1 MKRMRER
8 VQKMEKREQRVQ
20 KIIELRKEKVE
31 KQKRNIWGMV
41 LITVIVLLMIFI
53 MLYQKKEIVDTM
65 ASYDVRYET
74 LQKSIKEEKKH
85 AKEIEKEKEYMQSDE
100 YIAQVAREKL
110 GLVKDNEI
118 VFEEEY

>member
-1 MKRMRER
+1 MER
-8 VQKMEKREQRVQ
+8 REQKVQ

-41 LITVIVLLMIFI
+41 LITAIVLLMIFI
-53 MLYQKKEIVDTM
+53 ILYQKKKINDTM
-65 ASYDVRYET
+65 ESYNVRYET
-74 LQKSIKEEKKH
+74 LQKSIKEEKKR
-85 AKEIEKEKEYMQSDE
+85 AKEIEKEKDYMQSDE

-118 VFEEEY
+118 IFEEEN

>member
-8 VQKMEKREQRVQ
+8 IQEMEKREQRVQ

-53 MLYQKKEIVDTM
+53 MLYQKKKIVDTM

-118 VFEEEY
+118 VFDEEN

>member
-1 MKRMRER
+1 
-8 VQKMEKREQRVQ
+8 
-20 KIIELRKEKVE
+20 
-31 KQKRNIWGMV
+31 
-41 LITVIVLLMIFI
+41 
-53 MLYQKKEIVDTM
+53 MLYQKKKIVDTM

-110 GLVKDNEI
+110 GLVKDLKKARSWYGNWIMKYIERL
-118 VFEEEY
+118 Y